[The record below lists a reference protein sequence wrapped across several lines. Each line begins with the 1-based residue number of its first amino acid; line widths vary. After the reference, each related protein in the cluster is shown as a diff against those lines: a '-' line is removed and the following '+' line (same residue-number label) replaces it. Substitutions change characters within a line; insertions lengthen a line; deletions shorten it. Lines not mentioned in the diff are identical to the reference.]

1 MISIDPD
8 VRWQWSSFDSLTA
21 RQFHD
26 VLALRAEVFV
36 VEQQCIYQD
45 IDGLDCHA
53 WHLMGWSSVAPT
65 TPDQSATPDAEQL
78 VAYLRVVLPGY
89 KYEEPSIGRVVTARP
104 WRGHQLGRKLMSTG
118 INKTLIQYPGSAIR
132 ISAQQHLSA
141 FYGSLG
147 FAESS
152 APYDEDGIEHV
163 QMLRPCGD

>member
-1 MISIDPD
+1 MSSAQSE
-8 VRWQWSSFDSLTA
+8 VRWQWSSFEALSA

-26 VLALRAEVFV
+26 VIALRADVFV

-53 WHLMGWSSVAPT
+53 WHLMGWSSAAPG
-65 TPDQSATPDAEQL
+65 QSPASDGEQL

-89 KYEEPSIGRVVTARP
+89 KYDEPSVGRVVTARQ
-104 WRGHQLGRKLMSTG
+104 WRGRQLGRTLMRTG
-118 INKTLIQYPGSAIR
+118 IDRTLVQYPGSAIR
-132 ISAQQHLSA
+132 ISAQQHLSG

-152 APYDEDGIEHV
+152 APYDEDGIAHV